1 LGLAAGRLERAV
13 VEKKNRPIIL
23 AVDDEEGVRESY
35 RLILEEDYEVFT
47 AADAEEA
54 LRIVQKH
61 HVNLVLL
68 DIMLPEKDGIYLLQ
82 EIKKA
87 DETIDVIMATAVK
100 TVQTAVSAIK
110 HGAYDYLVKPFDVE
124 DILTVVRRA
133 LERQAL
139 VKEVMYLR
147 AEVERQNQFENIV
160 AKDEK
165 MTRIFELVSRVADN
179 DATVLISGESGT
191 GKELIA
197 RAIHQQGPR
206 RHHPFVAINCAAIP
220 DNLLESELFGHER
233 GAFTGALE
241 KHVGK
246 FELADGGTLFLD
258 EIGSMRIDLQAKI
271 LRVLQEREIE
281 RVGGSKTIKV
291 DVRIVAAS
299 NADLRDKVAKGLF
312 REDLFYRLNV
322 IPIWIPPLRARR
334 EDIPLLMDY
343 FLNKYN
349 RKFNRQIKGFT
360 SSAHAV
366 LVNYNWPGNVRELEN
381 IIERLVAIGK
391 NPYITLDDLPLDS
404 MEITRGI
411 LREAEKRQPTLS
423 RARAEF
429 ETHYILWILERT
441 HWNQAEAARILGIHR
456 NTLVAK
462 IRELGLRDRGF
473 PSELSGGAQRA

>member
-1 LGLAAGRLERAV
+1 MV
-13 VEKKNRPIIL
+13 KSNRPIIL
-23 AVDDEEGVRESY
+23 AVDDEEGVQESY
-35 RLILEEDYEVFT
+35 RLILEEEYQVLT
-47 AADAEEA
+47 AGDAEEA
-54 LRIVQKH
+54 LQIVQKH
-61 HVNLVLL
+61 HVNVVLL
-68 DIMLPEKDGIYLLQ
+68 DIMLPGKDGISALQ

-87 DETIDVIMATAVK
+87 DERIDVIMATAVK
-100 TVQTAVSAIK
+100 TVQTAVAAIK

-147 AEVERQNQFENIV
+147 SEVERQSQFENMV

-165 MTRIFELVSRVADN
+165 MIRIFKLISRVADN
-179 DATVLISGESGT
+179 DATVLIAGESGT

-197 RAIHQQGPR
+197 RAIHQKGPR
-206 RHHPFVAINCAAIP
+206 CHSPFVAFNCAAVP

-241 KHVGK
+241 KRVGK

-271 LRVLQEREIE
+271 LRALQEREIE

-299 NADLRDKVAKGLF
+299 NADLRDKVMKGQF
-312 REDLFYRLNV
+312 RADLFYRLNV
-322 IPIWIPPLRARR
+322 IPIWIPPLRDRR
-334 EDIPLLMDY
+334 EDIPLLIEH

-349 RKFNRQIKGFT
+349 RKFNRQLKGLT
-360 SSAHAV
+360 PSAHTV

-381 IIERLVAIGK
+381 IIERLVAIGET
-391 NPYITLDDLPLDS
+391 PYIHLDDLPLDS
-404 MEITRGI
+404 MEITRGV
-411 LREAEKRQPTLS
+411 LDDLEKRQLS
-423 RARAEF
+423 LAGARTEF
-429 ETHYILWILERT
+429 ETHYILWTLERT
-441 HWNQAEAARILGIHR
+441 HWNQSEAARILGIHR
-456 NTLVAK
+456 NTLVTK
-462 IRELGLRDRGF
+462 IRELGLRNRNL
-473 PSELSGGAQRA
+473 PPETAGGPEALRE

>member
-1 LGLAAGRLERAV
+1 MA
-13 VEKKNRPIIL
+13 KSNRPIIL
-23 AVDDEEGVRESY
+23 AVDDEEGVQESY
-35 RLILEEDYEVFT
+35 RLILEEEYQVLT
-47 AADAEEA
+47 AGDAEEA
-54 LRIVQKH
+54 LQIVQKH
-61 HVNLVLL
+61 HVNVVLL
-68 DIMLPEKDGIYLLQ
+68 DIMLPGKDGISALQ

-87 DETIDVIMATAVK
+87 DERIDVIMATAVK
-100 TVQTAVSAIK
+100 TVQTAVAAIK

-147 AEVERQNQFENIV
+147 SEVERQSQFENMV

-165 MTRIFELVSRVADN
+165 MIRIFKLISRVADN
-179 DATVLISGESGT
+179 DATVLIAGESGT

-197 RAIHQQGPR
+197 RAIHQKGPR
-206 RHHPFVAINCAAIP
+206 CHSPFVAFNCAAVP

-241 KHVGK
+241 KRVGK

-271 LRVLQEREIE
+271 LRALQEREIE

-299 NADLRDKVAKGLF
+299 NADLRDKVMKGQF
-312 REDLFYRLNV
+312 RADLFYRLNV
-322 IPIWIPPLRARR
+322 IPIWIPPLRDRR
-334 EDIPLLMDY
+334 EDIPLLIEH

-349 RKFNRQIKGFT
+349 RKFNRQLKGLT
-360 SSAHAV
+360 PSAHTV

-381 IIERLVAIGK
+381 IIERLVAIGE
-391 NPYITLDDLPLDS
+391 NPYIHLDDLPLDS
-404 MEITRGI
+404 MEITRGV
-411 LREAEKRQPTLS
+411 LDDLEKRQLS
-423 RARAEF
+423 LAGARTEF
-429 ETHYILWILERT
+429 ETHYILWTLERT
-441 HWNQAEAARILGIHR
+441 HWNQSEAARILGIHR
-456 NTLVAK
+456 NTLVTK
-462 IRELGLRDRGF
+462 IRELGLRNRNL
-473 PSELSGGAQRA
+473 PSETAGGPEALRE

>member
-1 LGLAAGRLERAV
+1 MV
-13 VEKKNRPIIL
+13 KSNRPIIL
-23 AVDDEEGVRESY
+23 AVDDEEGVQESY
-35 RLILEEDYEVFT
+35 RLILEEEYQVLT
-47 AADAEEA
+47 AGDAEEA
-54 LRIVQKH
+54 LQIVQKH
-61 HVNLVLL
+61 HVNVVLL
-68 DIMLPEKDGIYLLQ
+68 DIMLPGKDGISALQ

-87 DETIDVIMATAVK
+87 DERIDVIMATAVK
-100 TVQTAVSAIK
+100 TVQTAVAAIK

-147 AEVERQNQFENIV
+147 SEVERQSQFENMV

-165 MTRIFELVSRVADN
+165 MIRIFKLISRVADN
-179 DATVLISGESGT
+179 DATVLIAGESGT

-197 RAIHQQGPR
+197 RAIHQKGPR
-206 RHHPFVAINCAAIP
+206 CHSPFVAFNCAAVP

-241 KHVGK
+241 KRVGK

-271 LRVLQEREIE
+271 LRALQEREIE

-299 NADLRDKVAKGLF
+299 NADLRDKVMKGQF
-312 REDLFYRLNV
+312 RADLFYRLNV
-322 IPIWIPPLRARR
+322 IPIWIPPLRSRR
-334 EDIPLLMDY
+334 EDIPLLIEH

-349 RKFNRQIKGFT
+349 RKFNRQLKGLT
-360 SSAHAV
+360 PSAHTV

-381 IIERLVAIGK
+381 IIERLVAIGET
-391 NPYITLDDLPLDS
+391 PYIHLDDLPLDS
-404 MEITRGI
+404 MEITRGV
-411 LREAEKRQPTLS
+411 LDDLEKRQLS
-423 RARAEF
+423 LARARTEF
-429 ETHYILWILERT
+429 ETHYILWTLERT
-441 HWNQAEAARILGIHR
+441 HWNQSEAARILGIHR
-456 NTLVAK
+456 NTLVTK
-462 IRELGLRDRGF
+462 IRELGLRNRNL
-473 PSELSGGAQRA
+473 PPETAGGPEALRE

>member
-1 LGLAAGRLERAV
+1 MV
-13 VEKKNRPIIL
+13 KSNRPIIL
-23 AVDDEEGVRESY
+23 AVDDEEGVQESY
-35 RLILEEDYEVFT
+35 RLILEEEYQVLT
-47 AADAEEA
+47 AGDAEEA
-54 LRIVQKH
+54 LQIVQKH
-61 HVNLVLL
+61 HVNVVLL
-68 DIMLPEKDGIYLLQ
+68 DIMLPGKDGISALQ

-87 DETIDVIMATAVK
+87 DERIDVIMATAVK
-100 TVQTAVSAIK
+100 TVQTAVAAIK

-147 AEVERQNQFENIV
+147 SEVERQSQFENMV

-165 MTRIFELVSRVADN
+165 MIRIFKLISRVADN
-179 DATVLISGESGT
+179 DATVLIAGESGT

-197 RAIHQQGPR
+197 RAIHQKGPR
-206 RHHPFVAINCAAIP
+206 CHSPFVAFNCAAVP

-241 KHVGK
+241 KRVGK

-271 LRVLQEREIE
+271 LRALQEREIE

-299 NADLRDKVAKGLF
+299 NADLRDKVMKGQF

-322 IPIWIPPLRARR
+322 IPIWIPPLRDRR
-334 EDIPLLMDY
+334 EDIPLLIEH

-349 RKFNRQIKGFT
+349 RKFNRQLKGLT
-360 SSAHAV
+360 PSAHTV

-381 IIERLVAIGK
+381 IIERLVAIGET
-391 NPYITLDDLPLDS
+391 PYIHLDDLPLDS
-404 MEITRGI
+404 MEITRGV
-411 LREAEKRQPTLS
+411 LDDLEKRQLS
-423 RARAEF
+423 LAGARTEF
-429 ETHYILWILERT
+429 ETHYILWTLERT
-441 HWNQAEAARILGIHR
+441 HWNQSEAARILGIHR
-456 NTLVAK
+456 NTLVTK
-462 IRELGLRDRGF
+462 IRELGLRNRNL
-473 PSELSGGAQRA
+473 PPETAGGPEALRE

>member
-1 LGLAAGRLERAV
+1 MV
-13 VEKKNRPIIL
+13 KSNRPIIL
-23 AVDDEEGVRESY
+23 AVDDEEGVQESY
-35 RLILEEDYEVFT
+35 RLILEEEYQVLT
-47 AADAEEA
+47 AGDAEEA
-54 LRIVQKH
+54 LQIVQKH
-61 HVNLVLL
+61 HVNVVLL
-68 DIMLPEKDGIYLLQ
+68 DIMLPGKDGISALQ

-87 DETIDVIMATAVK
+87 DERIDVIMATAVK
-100 TVQTAVSAIK
+100 TVQTAVAAIK

-147 AEVERQNQFENIV
+147 SEVERQSQFENMV

-165 MTRIFELVSRVADN
+165 MIRIFKLISRVADN
-179 DATVLISGESGT
+179 DATVLIAGESGT

-197 RAIHQQGPR
+197 RAIHQKGPR
-206 RHHPFVAINCAAIP
+206 CHSPFVAFNCAAVP

-241 KHVGK
+241 KRVGK

-271 LRVLQEREIE
+271 LRALQEREIE

-299 NADLRDKVAKGLF
+299 NADLRDKVMKGQF

-322 IPIWIPPLRARR
+322 IPIWIPPLRDRR
-334 EDIPLLMDY
+334 EDIPLLIEH

-349 RKFNRQIKGFT
+349 RKFNRQLKGLT
-360 SSAHAV
+360 PSAHTV

-381 IIERLVAIGK
+381 IIERLVAIGE
-391 NPYITLDDLPLDS
+391 NPYIHLDDLPLDS
-404 MEITRGI
+404 MEITRGV
-411 LREAEKRQPTLS
+411 LDDLEKRQLS
-423 RARAEF
+423 LARARTEF
-429 ETHYILWILERT
+429 ETHYILWTLERT
-441 HWNQAEAARILGIHR
+441 HWNQSEAARILGIHR
-456 NTLVAK
+456 NTLVTK
-462 IRELGLRDRGF
+462 IRELGLRNRNL
-473 PSELSGGAQRA
+473 PPETAGGPEALRE